1 METTLTKP
9 TPPGH
14 IITQKSINDL
24 DGHWLIGVLAALVV
38 ALISGV
44 VNNIPYIGSMIVSGP
59 FALGFAI
66 FGLKCARGQ
75 QPQVENIF
83 EGFRFYLSSLLFYLL
98 FFAAFSIGLI
108 LLVVPGIIVA
118 CGFSQVFFILAD
130 DRDINVVDAFQ
141 KSWDMMKG
149 RKMDYFLLG
158 LRYFGWGLLSI
169 FTLFIGL
176 LWLYP
181 YMMVGFANFYLA
193 ITDTEPVN
201 KISDHLIEL

>member
-24 DGHWLIGVLAALVV
+24 DGHWLIGVLSALVV

-201 KISDHLIEL
+201 KISGAYV